1 MATAQG
7 NSEEQKINAPTQPVQ
22 QSTSGARITEDF
34 DQCFPA
40 LMNYINNF
48 DSNVNLQQLQMENNE
63 AATDKLYDVA
73 LSSLLDLCHEE
84 IMNVIGEPWAELLKQ
99 NETFVARHSLMVLIC
114 VVRDP
119 LYTSTSPEL

>member
-1 MATAQG
+1 
-7 NSEEQKINAPTQPVQ
+7 
-22 QSTSGARITEDF
+22 
-34 DQCFPA
+34 
-40 LMNYINNF
+40 
-48 DSNVNLQQLQMENNE
+48 MENNE

-73 LSSLLDLCHEE
+73 LSSLLDICHEE